1 MTPDYKTLS
10 RGYSR
15 NMSPAAI
22 ERRLDKVAE
31 LYELW
36 KFLRTGKRVV
46 RCQAAAELPS
56 WSPGGHDGRRQSLE
70 RSPSFLF
77 FNGDK

>member
-1 MTPDYKTLS
+1 MTPDYKSQS

-15 NMSPAAI
+15 DMSSVAI
-22 ERRLDKVAE
+22 AKRLDKVAE

-46 RCQAAAELPS
+46 RERPERQVRWE
-56 WSPGGHDGRRQSLE
+56 DEDEFRRPPAPAPKQ
-70 RSPSFLF
+70 
-77 FNGDK
+77 G

>member
-15 NMSPAAI
+15 DMSSSAI
-22 ERRLDKVAE
+22 NKRLDKVAE

-36 KFLRTGKRVV
+36 KFLRTGKRIV
-46 RCQAAAELPS
+46 RGQDTAETAAEARCP
-56 WSPGGHDGRRQSLE
+56 E
-70 RSPSFLF
+70 RV
-77 FNGDK
+77 GMAR

>member
-46 RCQAAAELPS
+46 RCQAAA
-56 WSPGGHDGRRQSLE
+56 
-70 RSPSFLF
+70 
-77 FNGDK
+77 